1 MRFKCTIFNINSSIQ
16 LHSSPV
22 PVNLPV
28 ALLLKM
34 FMKPLTFYFLILFKL
49 KNYMVSTH
57 WHTHAGLMRLS
68 TLQYEMTV
76 ATSKLTDTSRDGCQK
91 KYLKLTSPLGSLTS
105 TMMQLITTRPD
116 GYPGIVWTAT
126 FLKKIA

>member
-1 MRFKCTIFNINSSIQ
+1 MIMKNVVQMHDLQYTGIH

-22 PVNLPV
+22 PVINLPV

-34 FMKPLTFYFLILFKL
+34 FMKLLTFCLFLFKL
-49 KNYMVSTH
+49 KNYMASTY

-76 ATSKLTDTSRDGCQK
+76 ATSN
-91 KYLKLTSPLGSLTS
+91 
-105 TMMQLITTRPD
+105 
-116 GYPGIVWTAT
+116 
-126 FLKKIA
+126 

>member
-1 MRFKCTIFNINSSIQ
+1 MKNVVQMHDIQYRSIH

-28 ALLLKM
+28 ALLQKM

-49 KNYMVSTH
+49 KNYMASTY

-68 TLQYEMTV
+68 TLQYEMAV
-76 ATSKLTDTSRDGCQK
+76 ASVCNI
-91 KYLKLTSPLGSLTS
+91 
-105 TMMQLITTRPD
+105 QLIPQEM
-116 GYPGIVWTAT
+116 GA
-126 FLKKIA
+126 KKLVLWEALTVL